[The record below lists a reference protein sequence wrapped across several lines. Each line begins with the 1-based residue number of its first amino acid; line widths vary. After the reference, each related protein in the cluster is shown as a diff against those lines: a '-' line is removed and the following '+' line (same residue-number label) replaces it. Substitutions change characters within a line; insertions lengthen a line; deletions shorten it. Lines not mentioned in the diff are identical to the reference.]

1 MRIVKIVY
9 EDFECAV
16 EEYQSGFNIKIRVKQ
31 GCNMSGSYSNL
42 EGFWKESSEH
52 NWVISQG
59 QFALKC

>member
-31 GCNMSGSYSNL
+31 GCKLSDSYSNL
-42 EGFWKESSEH
+42 EGFGGSH
-52 NWVISQG
+52 QNITGPISQR
-59 QFALKC
+59 QFTLKC

>member
-16 EEYQSGFNIKIRVKQ
+16 EEYQSGFNIKIRIKQ

-42 EGFWKESSEH
+42 EGFGRSHQNITGQYLRH
-52 NWVISQG
+52 N
-59 QFALKC
+59 LP